1 MVCAPTARIDAVIA
15 RQTVLQRLFD
25 NRWVSL
31 IAIDPDTGSA
41 QRYTGSFT
49 WLAVESEVVS
59 CSQIA

>member
-1 MVCAPTARIDAVIA
+1 VYAPTTRIDAVIA

-25 NRWVSL
+25 NRWVL
-31 IAIDPDTGSA
+31 LTAIDPDTGIA
-41 QRYTGSFT
+41 RRYTGNFT